1 MFYLEKMIE
10 SDELFKAKAQ
20 NMGLN
25 PTCLKEEEEEELI
38 DTI

>member
-20 NMGLN
+20 NMVTGSRGLSN
-25 PTCLKEEEEEELI
+25 K
-38 DTI
+38 D

>member
-1 MFYLEKMIE
+1 MFTGREGKGFVVMFYLEKMIE

-25 PTCLKEEEEEELI
+25 PRY
-38 DTI
+38 